1 MTARIITRLPGAT
14 LFVFITAICF
24 LLMPGCGLIQT
35 PGIQSVTL
43 PPISTVRV
51 ATKTQASSVP
61 LPTLTAS
68 PRALTP
74 TVVIPTAPLTIT
86 PSTTSQPDNWFSV
99 ADESVKVW
107 DDSSH
112 QGDYW
117 SLQTELI
124 TGEHVLV
131 LDQQGEWSHI
141 VAVEQPSSKD
151 PRGYPGWV
159 RSSSLVKGWPQGMKF
174 MIVMVR
180 STILRENQ
188 EPTSDIIMKLQ
199 LDTRLPVIAEENN
212 QALVRLPDGRQG
224 WLDVRN
230 VRLAQNRE
238 DRYSL
243 DGFYETANSL
253 VGIPYVWGGTTSNS
267 LDSSG
272 FLYRLFHAY
281 GIVLARDANDQILGG
296 AEVDDKAIVRGNL
309 IFTADR
315 PNGPVTHVVMIWGN
329 GMIID
334 SEPGRGVS
342 IHPLTELMK
351 TAFLSGARTYLP

>member
-1 MTARIITRLPGAT
+1 MTARAKARLPDAT

-43 PPISTVRV
+43 PPIPNVRV
-51 ATKTQASSVP
+51 ATEAQASSTP

-68 PRALTP
+68 RAPTP
-74 TVVIPTAPLTIT
+74 TVVIPTATLTIT
-86 PSTTSQPDNWFSV
+86 PSTTPQPDNWFSV

-112 QGDYW
+112 EDDYW

-124 TGEHVLV
+124 TGEHVFV
-131 LDQQGEWSHI
+131 LDQQDEWSRI

-159 RSSSLVKGWPQGMKF
+159 RSSSLVKGWRQGEKY

-180 STILRENQ
+180 STILRKNQ
-188 EPTSDIIMKLQ
+188 EPTSDIVMKLQ
-199 LDTRLPVIAEENN
+199 FDTRLPVIAEENN
-212 QALVRLPDGRQG
+212 QVLVRLPDGRQG
-224 WLDVRN
+224 WLDVRD

-238 DRYSL
+238 DRYPL

-253 VGIPYVWGGTTSNS
+253 VDIPYVWGGTTSNA
-267 LDSSG
+267 LDCSG
-272 FLYRLFHAY
+272 FFYRLFHAY

-296 AEVDDKAIVRGNL
+296 AEVDAKEIVRGNL
-309 IFTADR
+309 VFTADR
-315 PNGPVTHVVMIWGN
+315 LNGSVTHVVMIWGN
-329 GMIID
+329 GLIID
-334 SEPGRGVS
+334 SEPGRGIS
-342 IHPLTELMK
+342 IHPLTEWMK
-351 TAFLSGARTYLP
+351 TDFLSGARTYLP